1 MQRSLWLLSNN
12 PDVTVRLYGVP
23 NSICTKLV
31 RLAADHQTPFILTDG
46 EWPHMQPE
54 SFLRVMRRVE
64 GDVSVVTFILQ
75 PTGDCAWLEAPEPE
89 VNLYYSGPIAYDK
102 LVDQILTCIGEL
114 LNWQAEESGNA
125 S

>member
-1 MQRSLWLLSNN
+1 MQRNLWIFSNN
-12 PDVTVRLYGVP
+12 PYVTVRLCGAP
-23 NSICTKLV
+23 NGLCTELM
-31 RLAADHQTPFILTDG
+31 RRAADHKTQFMLGDG
-46 EWPHMQPE
+46 GWLHTQPD
-54 SFLRVMRRVE
+54 SFLRVIRRVE
-64 GDVSVVTFILQ
+64 GEVSVVTFIFQ
-75 PTGDCAWLEAPEPE
+75 PNGDCDWLEAPEPE